1 MTPLNHHTNLP
12 PTSQLLGCGGEINF
26 RLVEVPAPGDCCH
39 TRWHLTVPDSP
50 LFPSASSSSAT
61 LHSPS
66 PLLNTFV
73 PSPHVPLHLLPFFW
87 RTLLQSHRPFSLT
100 AWGWGRGGSFPSIFI
115 HTPHPPTPDPQ
126 PPPHHPRSVWSRYP
140 ASPGSRSEEQTLQRH
155 TPPPSLQTRRCE
167 GPRQWGRHYRRH
179 PPSSPL
185 DHRARKSILQLH
197 LSVLPALTES
207 SLPNNL
213 KSNLYYPE
221 LLAYSLFPEQKNY
234 FPTSLC
240 LFSLFPPPGMPF
252 QIPENPPIS
261 PSPLGA
267 LPT

>member
-140 ASPGSRSEEQTLQRH
+140 ASPGSRSEEQTLQRY
-155 TPPPSLQTRRCE
+155 PPPQACRPGDVKDHDSGGDTTVDILP
-167 GPRQWGRHYRRH
+167 PRLWTTERGN
-179 PPSSPL
+179 PSSSYTCL
-185 DHRARKSILQLH
+185 SFQL
-197 LSVLPALTES
+197 
-207 SLPNNL
+207 
-213 KSNLYYPE
+213 
-221 LLAYSLFPEQKNY
+221 
-234 FPTSLC
+234 
-240 LFSLFPPPGMPF
+240 
-252 QIPENPPIS
+252 S
-261 PSPLGA
+261 PSHPFR
-267 LPT
+267 TT